1 MRHNERMGRQPGTV
15 IALIVIAMAG
25 AVGVSDGAGQVDR
38 SDATGLASARE
49 ILRRAFD
56 NLYDFDMTTTLTLLL
71 QNKRGEQ
78 SVRRAEMARKRIDGR
93 RHACGRV
100 LDHPWMRGTSLLV
113 IDNQDRSDD
122 HFLFLPD
129 RGRVRRVTNV
139 QRTDSFLGSDL
150 WYEDLERRHPEDYEV
165 ASLRWDDFKGEAVF
179 VVSAV
184 PATHSGYARVEF
196 LIARSD
202 FLLLK
207 TSFYKERAERPFK
220 TIEAP
225 SRAAVLE
232 EEGHVIP
239 VRLLVINLQRG
250 TQTEASFERLE
261 VNPPISDHLFT
272 SAALESGRPIPGRA
286 EP

>member
-1 MRHNERMGRQPGTV
+1 MGRQPGTV

-25 AVGVSDGAGQVDR
+25 AVGVSDGAGQADR
-38 SDATGLASARE
+38 SDATGVASARE
-49 ILRRAFD
+49 VLRRAFD

-71 QNKRGEQ
+71 HNKRGEQ
-78 SVRRAEMARKRIDGR
+78 SLRRAEIARKRIDGR
-93 RHACGRV
+93 LHAFGRF
-100 LDHPWMRGTSLLV
+100 LDPPWMRGTSLLV

-165 ASLRWDDFKGEAVF
+165 ESLRWDDFKGEAVF

-184 PATHSGYARVEF
+184 PTTHSGYARVEF
-196 LIARSD
+196 MIARLD

-225 SRAAVLE
+225 SRAAVVE
-232 EEGHVIP
+232 EDGHLIP

-261 VNPPISDHLFT
+261 VNPQISDHLFT
-272 SAALESGRPIPGRA
+272 SAALESGRPIPGRG

>member
-1 MRHNERMGRQPGTV
+1 MRHHGRMGRQPGTV
-15 IALIVIAMAG
+15 IAVIVIAMAG
-25 AVGVSDGAGQVDR
+25 AVGVRDGAGQVDR
-38 SDATGLASARE
+38 SDAAGVVSAPE
-49 ILRRAFD
+49 ILGRAFD
-56 NLYDFDMTTTLTLLL
+56 NLYDFDMTTTLTLRL

-78 SVRRAEMARKRIDGR
+78 SMRRAEMARKRIDGR
-93 RHACGRV
+93 LHALGRF
-100 LDHPWMRGTSLLV
+100 LDPPWMRGTSLLV

-165 ASLRWDDFKGEAVF
+165 ASLRRDDFKGEAVF
-179 VVSAV
+179 VVKAS
-184 PATHSGYARVEF
+184 PTTHSGYARVEF
-196 LIARSD
+196 MIARSD

-207 TSFYKERAERPFK
+207 TSFYKGRAERPFK

-225 SRAAVLE
+225 SRAAVVE
-232 EEGHVIP
+232 EDGHVIP

>member
-1 MRHNERMGRQPGTV
+1 MRHHGRIERQAVTV
-15 IALIVIAMAG
+15 VAFIAIATAG
-25 AVGVSDGAGQVDR
+25 AIGVGDAAAQVDHG
-38 SDATGLASARE
+38 DVTDVASAHE

-71 QNKRGEQ
+71 RNKRGEQ
-78 SVRRAEMARKRIDGR
+78 STRRAEIARKRIDGR
-93 RHACGRV
+93 LHAFGRF
-100 LDHPWMRGTSLLV
+100 LDPPWMRGTAVLV
-113 IDNQDRSDD
+113 IDNRDRSDD

-165 ASLRWDDFKGEAVF
+165 ASLRWGDLKGEAVF
-179 VVSAV
+179 VVGAF

-196 LIARSD
+196 VIARSD

-207 TSFYKERAERPFK
+207 TSFYKGRAERPFK

-225 SRAAVLE
+225 SRAVVVE
-232 EEGHVIP
+232 QDGHLIP
-239 VRLLVINLQRG
+239 VRLLVGNLQRG
-250 TQTEASFERLE
+250 TQTEARLERLK
-261 VNPPISDHLFT
+261 VNPQISDHLFT
-272 SAALESGRPIPGRA
+272 SAALESGRAIPGRV